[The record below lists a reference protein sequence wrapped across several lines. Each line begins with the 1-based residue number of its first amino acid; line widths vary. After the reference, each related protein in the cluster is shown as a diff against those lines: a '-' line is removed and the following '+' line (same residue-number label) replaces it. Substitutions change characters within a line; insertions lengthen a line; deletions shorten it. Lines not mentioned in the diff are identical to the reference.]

1 MARKIRDAVRVPD
14 GGRLVEIG
22 PGTGKLTELL
32 LETYPDLVAVEVDER
47 AVAYLREEFPEL
59 DVREADVLELDWSAI
74 AEEAAGRAGTET
86 GNAGEEGKVAGRDA
100 AEHAGTPGAVPL
112 SVVGNLPYQI
122 TSPILF
128 ALIEAMPPVEEAL
141 LMMQEE
147 VADRIAADPG
157 GKTYGVTSVLL
168 QLAAEVEKLF
178 AVPPQVFVP
187 PPKVTSAVVR
197 LTRRPHPA
205 MAGKTISFEDVRE
218 VVRTAF
224 NQRRKMLRNSLE
236 PVTERTGRTVP
247 ERWERARPEKLA
259 PAEFAELTEQLI
271 GAGPR

>member
-47 AVAYLREEFPEL
+47 AVAYLREELPEL
-59 DVREADVLELDWSAI
+59 DVREADVLELDWTALAEESAANVRKT
-74 AEEAAGRAGTET
+74 AEEAEPDPPGT
-86 GNAGEEGKVAGRDA
+86 
-100 AEHAGTPGAVPL
+100 VPL

-128 ALIEAMPPVEEAL
+128 ALIEAMPPVQEAL

-178 AVPPQVFVP
+178 SVPRQVFVP

-205 MAGKTISFEDVRE
+205 MADKTISFEDVRE

-236 PVTERTGRTVP
+236 PVTERTGRPVP

-271 GAGPR
+271 GAGSR

>member
-47 AVAYLREEFPEL
+47 AVAYLREELPEL
-59 DVREADVLELDWSAI
+59 DVREADVLELNWSKIAREPVGRPESEAGDAGEGAI
-74 AEEAAGRAGTET
+74 AARG
-86 GNAGEEGKVAGRDA
+86 A
-100 AEHAGTPGAVPL
+100 AENADAPEAVPL

-178 AVPPQVFVP
+178 SVPPQVFVP

-205 MAGKTISFEDVRE
+205 MVGKTISFEDVRE